1 MQINLPPEII
11 DASPLQKRITEFKT
25 GSLIKT
31 DQIMV
36 KRVILLADQSMP
48 MHHAPGIATFY
59 CIEGVIDFTVVGNDN
74 ENHTFQ
80 LKAGDLLMLDAGTDH
95 SLIAVQN
102 ASLLVT
108 IRL

>member
-1 MQINLPPEII
+1 MQIYSTPEII
-11 DASPLQKRITEFKT
+11 NVSPLLDRIVDFKT

-48 MHHAPGIATFY
+48 IHHAPGAATFF
-59 CIEGVIDFTVVGNDN
+59 CIEGLIDFTVFGNES

-80 LKAGDLLMLDAGTDH
+80 LKAGDLFMLEAGTDH
-95 SLIAVQN
+95 SLIAVQS